1 MNKLYLSIII
11 TLLFTFAISA
21 QTGDVTKEPGY
32 VDFGDFT
39 SFETSTGVT
48 EVILEEDLLSVL
60 ATISD
65 EEDPNIMAILEG
77 LKLVKAN
84 IFKVDESN
92 QKELKSYVAN
102 IDSKLSNTK
111 WKRIVKTRS
120 ENELANV
127 YIKFNSD
134 KKITGLV
141 VTSFEKDGEAAFVNI
156 VGSVDL
162 ATIGKLGKKFNIPH
176 LEGLKNHKDQKDE
189 N

>member
-1 MNKLYLSIII
+1 MNKIIYSLIIGLFLS
-11 TLLFTFAISA
+11 FTINA
-21 QTGDVTKEPGY
+21 QSDDVKNEPGY
-32 VDFGDFT
+32 VEFGDLT

-48 EVILEEDLLSVL
+48 EVILDEDLLSVL

-65 EEDPNIMAILEG
+65 EKDPNIMSILDG

-92 QKELKSYVAN
+92 QEKLKNRVAD
-102 IDSKLSNTK
+102 IDSKLSNTD
-111 WKRIVKTRS
+111 WKRIVRTRS
-120 ENELANV
+120 ASELANV
-127 YIKFNSD
+127 YIKYNSD

-156 VGSVDL
+156 VGTIDL

-176 LEGLKNHKDQKDE
+176 LEGLKHHKGNEDE

>member
-1 MNKLYLSIII
+1 MNKIFLSIII
-11 TLLFTFAISA
+11 ALLFTLTVTA
-21 QTGDVTKEPGY
+21 QSGDVTKEPGY

-39 SFETSTGVT
+39 SFEKSTGVT

-65 EEDPNIMAILEG
+65 EEDPNIMSVLEG

-84 IFKVDESN
+84 VFKVDETN
-92 QKELKSYVAN
+92 QDELKSRVAN
-102 IDSKLSNTK
+102 IDSKLSNTD
-111 WKRIVKTRS
+111 WKRIVRTRS
-120 ENELANV
+120 ESELANV
-127 YIKFNSD
+127 YIKFNTG

-141 VTSFEKDGEAAFVNI
+141 VTSFEKDHEAAFVNI
-156 VGSVDL
+156 VGTIDL

-176 LEGLKNHKDQKDE
+176 LEGLKHHRNEKDE